1 MKTTKLNN
9 SFIVL
14 FLGLVLFSQSFL
26 NNNIIVDK
34 NKFEICTLHNVK
46 IVTNWTFDTEEFNC
60 CSDFFSD
67 ITFINSVVHYYSII
81 FTQENIVSSQNKIFI
96 KNLFGIYSRAP
107 PFVV

>member
-26 NNNIIVDK
+26 NNNIVVNK
-34 NKFEICTLHNVK
+34 NRFEICTLHNVK
-46 IVTNWTFDTEEFNC
+46 FVTNWTFETEEFNC

-67 ITFINSVVHYYSII
+67 ITFINSVVYYYSII
-81 FTQENIVSSQNKIFI
+81 FTQENIASSQSKIFI

>member
-14 FLGLVLFSQSFL
+14 FLSLVLFFQSFL
-26 NNNIIVDK
+26 NNNIVVNK
-34 NKFEICTLHNVK
+34 NRFEICTLHHVK
-46 IVTNWTFDTEEFNC
+46 FVTNWTFETEEFNC
-60 CSDFFSD
+60 CSDFLSD
-67 ITFINSVVHYYSII
+67 FTFINSVAHYYSII
-81 FTQENIVSSQNKIFI
+81 FTKKNIVFSQNKIFI

>member
-14 FLGLVLFSQSFL
+14 FLSLVLFSQSYL

-46 IVTNWTFDTEEFNC
+46 FVTNWTFDTEEFNC
-60 CSDFFSD
+60 CSDFLVILLSLIQLRIIIPLFSLKK
-67 ITFINSVVHYYSII
+67 YSI
-81 FTQENIVSSQNKIFI
+81 FSK
-96 KNLFGIYSRAP
+96 
-107 PFVV
+107 